1 MRQPIPA
8 VPDTD
13 ASLAVTAA
21 LALAV
26 PVVLLVATFPGA
38 VAGGAALVAAGYLL
52 ARVRESAAVRAR
64 LPRRRVCVPGTT
76 ACVDV

>member
-1 MRQPIPA
+1 MRQPNPA
-8 VPDTD
+8 VPGPD
-13 ASLAVTAA
+13 ASLAAAVA

-26 PVVLLVATFPGA
+26 PALVLVATYPGV
-38 VAGGAALVAAGYLL
+38 VAGGTALVVAGYLL

-76 ACVDV
+76 ACIDV